1 MAFTSNSDLFGSV
14 HENGINRVVRHI
26 MRKRPSLFNYG
37 TAIFAQRPELMC
49 AKIDPH
55 PWVIQRNNP
64 LITVEDPLPLLGTD
78 GMFGLNF
85 CAQLTEAK
93 IDFHPGNAIE
103 LPPELHP
110 LGGQRFAFHVRVC
123 AGIGCPSKKVLDGVE
138 LPLPPP
144 DDRKPTGG
152 KDDREQPPKDTPRR
166 SPIPLPVD
174 QIQCFCLDLFAVCHF
189 EVKGAPGNQRL
200 TGKLDGLEIVDI
212 KPDGLENSIECYL
225 TALIQLVLL
234 PRLSVAIDAIVFDIP
249 VAGITNATV
258 TVSATPTSAAV
269 PFNPSVANDQLSIFI
284 DVEVV

>member
-1 MAFTSNSDLFGSV
+1 
-14 HENGINRVVRHI
+14 
-26 MRKRPSLFNYG
+26 
-37 TAIFAQRPELMC
+37 MC
-49 AKIDPH
+49 AKINPH

-64 LITVEDPLPLLGTD
+64 LITVEDPLPLLGSN

-93 IDFHPGNAIE
+93 IDFHPGNAIA

-110 LGGQRFAFHVRVC
+110 LGAQRFAFHVRAC
-123 AGIGCPSKKVLDGVE
+123 AGIGCPSRRILDGVE

-144 DDRKPTGG
+144 DDRKPPGTGAN
-152 KDDREQPPKDTPRR
+152 DDRTNRDQPPRDDRPPRR
-166 SPIPLPVD
+166 PPIPLP
-174 QIQCFCLDLFAVCHF
+174 IGELQCFCLDLFAVGHF
-189 EVKGAPGNQRL
+189 VVTGAPGNQRL

-225 TALIQLVLL
+225 TTLIQLVLL
-234 PRLSVAIDAIVFDIP
+234 PRLSVAIDAMVFDIP

-269 PFNPSVANDQLSIFI
+269 PFNPPVEKDQLSIFI